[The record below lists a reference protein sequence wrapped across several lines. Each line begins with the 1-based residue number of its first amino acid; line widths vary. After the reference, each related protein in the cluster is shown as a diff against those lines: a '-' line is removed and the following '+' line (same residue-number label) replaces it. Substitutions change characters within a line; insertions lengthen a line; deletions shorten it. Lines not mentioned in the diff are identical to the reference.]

1 MTWYGRKAGS
11 KIAELLKEMSGE
23 KEKLLNLEEEV
34 QLARVMAQRAV
45 ELYETAHLGPDAHK
59 VNDETKALATAN
71 LRVALD
77 HVTMTVEKATK
88 VRVMMAEGNVDAD
101 DIRTLAQS
109 LTANVIEAGR
119 KLALNDEQIEQL
131 TSAMAQTRVPD
142 GKRVTVVIG

>member
-11 KIAELLKEMSGE
+11 KIAELLKEMGGE

-45 ELYETAHLGPDAHK
+45 ELYESAFLGPSSAD
-59 VNDETKALATAN
+59 VPDETKALATAN

-88 VRVMMAEGNVDAD
+88 VRVMMTEGNVDAS
-101 DIRTLAQS
+101 DIRTLAQT

-119 KLALNDEQIEQL
+119 KLNLSEEQIEQL
-131 TSAMAQTRVPD
+131 TAAMAQTRVPD